1 MKFVIPI
8 GILLGLG
15 LLIYNL
21 TLLDF
26 SNPLQGD
33 SSIALIGIIA
43 CACAILLL
51 LILRTSRKIAEKHGK

>member
-1 MKFVIPI
+1 MKFIIPI
-8 GILLGLG
+8 GIVLALG
-15 LLIYNL
+15 LLIYNA

-26 SNPLQGD
+26 SDPLAGD

-51 LILRTSRKIAEKHGK
+51 LILRTSRKIAEKHK

>member
-8 GILLGLG
+8 GILLALG

>member
-1 MKFVIPI
+1 MKYIIPI
-8 GILLGLG
+8 GILLALG

>member
-8 GILLGLG
+8 GILLALG

-51 LILRTSRKIAEKHGK
+51 LILRTSRKIAEKHG

>member
-1 MKFVIPI
+1 MKYIIPI
-8 GILLGLG
+8 GILLALG

-33 SSIALIGIIA
+33 SSIALIGVIA
-43 CACAILLL
+43 CTCAILLL
-51 LILRTSRKIAEKHGK
+51 LILHTSRKIAEKHGK

>member
-1 MKFVIPI
+1 MKFIIPI
-8 GILLGLG
+8 GILLALG

-51 LILRTSRKIAEKHGK
+51 LILRTSHKIAEKHGK